1 MARRQ
6 CLGVRNKRGRN
17 AVLKSNNVART
28 VLDLLNVF
36 SYHFTTELQRKTSTE
51 QAQSLPG
58 NLIDKGIL
66 VMLPAQECNCSTRG
80 LTPGSEQQ
88 PQ

>member
-36 SYHFTTELQRKTSTE
+36 SYHFTTELQRKTTTE